1 MKSLKQDLSRASSL
15 KKALM
20 AKILVLALA
29 STAGAEDKIQAH
41 PHIQIETTEGIIRLE
56 LEGRRAPITVRH
68 FLELVDGGNYDGT
81 IFHRVIR
88 GFMVQGGGYTP
99 DLKERETDE
108 TIPNES
114 GNGLENVRGT
124 IAMAREAEPHTANA
138 QFYINVADNTGLDPR
153 PDRWGYTVFGY
164 VIEGM
169 AVVDKIVAAQ
179 TGPSGKFPSDVPVV
193 PIVIKKISRFEYG
206 D

>member
-1 MKSLKQDLSRASSL
+1 
-15 KKALM
+15 M
-20 AKILVLALA
+20 ATAFVLALA
-29 STAGAEDKIQAH
+29 SSAGAADKIQAH
-41 PHIQIETTEGIIRLE
+41 PHIQIETTEGVIRLE

-99 DLKERETDE
+99 DLKERETDG

-138 QFYINVADNTGLDPR
+138 QFYINVSDNTGLDPR

-179 TGPSGKFPSDVPVV
+179 TGPSGKFRSDVPVV